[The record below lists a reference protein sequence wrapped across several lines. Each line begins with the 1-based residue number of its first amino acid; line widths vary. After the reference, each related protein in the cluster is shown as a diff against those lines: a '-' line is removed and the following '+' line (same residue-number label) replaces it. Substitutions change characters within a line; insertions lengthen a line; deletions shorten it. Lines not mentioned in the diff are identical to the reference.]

1 MLSLSTCW
9 NSHRFTDGLDLAQ
22 EARATGFEHV
32 EISHGT
38 RVSLI
43 PGLLQAV
50 ERGVIRV
57 SSVHNFCPSP
67 VEVLID
73 APDVYEFTSHRQFD
87 RERAVH
93 LTKQSIQTAARF
105 GASRIVLH
113 LGSVPIRHFTG
124 RLEAMV
130 HRGRIF
136 SREYTALKLKFVEQR
151 EKVSTFYL
159 DRARAALHELLPV
172 AAEFKVA
179 LAIET
184 RSHFEQVPNEREMLQ
199 LLADFKDSPWLGAW
213 HDFGHVQR
221 KANLGLLDHAQHLA
235 AIAPRLLGCH
245 VHDVAWPDRDHRI
258 PFTGG
263 CVDFK
268 RLMPFV
274 PGNIPLVW
282 ELSPS
287 QKRVEIIGKL
297 AEWAA
302 KFGQPGMA
310 MAAAA

>member
-9 NSHRFTDGLDLAQ
+9 NSHRFTDGLDLAN
-22 EARATGFEHV
+22 EARSMGFEHI

-43 PGLLQAV
+43 PGLLQAF
-50 ERGVIRV
+50 ERGIIRV

-93 LTKQSIQTAARF
+93 LTRQSIQTAARF
-105 GASRIVLH
+105 GASRLVLH
-113 LGSVPIRHFTG
+113 MGSVPMKRLTE
-124 RLEAMV
+124 RLEAWV
-130 HRGRIF
+130 YRGRIF
-136 SREYTALKLKFVEQR
+136 SREYTALKLKLVQQR

-159 DRARAALHELLPV
+159 DRARAALHDLLPV
-172 AAEFKVA
+172 AEEHKVA

-199 LLADFKDSPWLGAW
+199 LLTDFKDSPWLGAW

-263 CVDFK
+263 CVDFA
-268 RLMPFV
+268 RLLPLV
-274 PGNIPLVW
+274 PHGIPLVW

-287 QKRVEIIGKL
+287 QKRLQIIDKL
-297 AEWAA
+297 AEWTG
-302 KFGQPGMA
+302 KFGPPGA
-310 MAAAA
+310 AIPAAA